1 MWSKKPNH
9 HVSGNRFNISN
20 EECFQWVYENHHLT
34 IFRYIYGCHGGTLQ
48 DVEDLTTTTFLR
60 AWKSRHR
67 FHGNKDAA
75 VGWLLRIARNL
86 VIDTRRQIKRNRE
99 HVDID
104 KQDLSTGESLPEEQF
119 SHRERIQVL
128 RELLAD
134 LPEDRKEMLVLR
146 YILGWRVKDIAS
158 HMDRNENSVSVTIRR
173 TLKRLNEAWPDI
185 D

>member
-1 MWSKKPNH
+1 M
-9 HVSGNRFNISN
+9 
-20 EECFQWVYENHHLT
+20 
-34 IFRYIYGCHGGTLQ
+34 
-48 DVEDLTTTTFLR
+48 
-60 AWKSRHR
+60 
-67 FHGNKDAA
+67 
-75 VGWLLRIARNL
+75 RIARNL

-158 HMDRNENSVSVTIRR
+158 HMDRNENSVSVAIRR

-185 D
+185 E